1 MAMAHR
7 ELQGRLQLAEQQVR
21 MYREAMEHL
30 MKAPTASSAIPAP
43 QPRKDVRPLP
53 AADETPAASTG
64 HQGGPRPLIA
74 GGEEACPTAKVPP
87 PPQGGGDGISA
98 GRPEAIDEEESG
110 ADRHPSKS
118 GVDGEAGAPSKAVA
132 GISSET
138 AGCGDGGS
146 RESSSSARSMEKGP
160 DIWGLIGGAV
170 GWIGEGT
177 AGWMAQS
184 RAKQEHGKLVEDIKE
199 VRRRRAEV
207 WRERELLARTRAEL
221 ARCRADLLAQRIFL
235 DARRSDIA
243 EARQNCKSRKVL
255 YSEQLVSAMRMGALN
270 DCFHIWHQGP
280 FGTINGFRVGR
291 LNAHMVDWQEVNAGV
306 GQAAIVLV
314 TVAMAMGVEF
324 SKYLIAPCGSF
335 TKIARS
341 EDGRVLYS
349 LHTDESFS
357 LFPRRN
363 FNFALKAF
371 LHCLGE
377 VGDHVQEHDP
387 TLRLPYHI
395 KEKEG
400 TVGGLPVALGSSY
413 EDWTRAL
420 KYMLTDLKWIAAWAA
435 KYLPPC

>member
-1 MAMAHR
+1 MAYR

-30 MKAPTASSAIPAP
+30 IAAPPAACTAAS
-43 QPRKDVRPLP
+43 QPRASPISTTAGASQESLP
-53 AADETPAASTG
+53 KIS
-64 HQGGPRPLIA
+64 A
-74 GGEEACPTAKVPP
+74 GGENDPGATKPAPGAVPDVVTTGGAKAEAVAEGHDDSVLDHER
-87 PPQGGGDGISA
+87 GGTKKEFPRLSSGDAEGAESSA
-98 GRPEAIDEEESG
+98 GSTP
-110 ADRHPSKS
+110 
-118 GVDGEAGAPSKAVA
+118 AG
-132 GISSET
+132 
-138 AGCGDGGS
+138 
-146 RESSSSARSMEKGP
+146 KGP
-160 DIWGLIGGAV
+160 NIWGFIGGAV

-184 RAKQEHGKLVEDIKE
+184 EAKREHHRLLEEVGK
-199 VRRRRAEV
+199 VRRRRAAV
-207 WRERELLARTRAEL
+207 WRERELLAKTRAEL
-221 ARCRADLLAQRIFL
+221 ARCRADLLSRRIAL
-235 DARRSDIA
+235 DSRRSDVA
-243 EARQNCKSRKVL
+243 EARQNCRSRKAL
-255 YSEQLVSAMRMGALN
+255 YSEQLVSAMRMAGALN

-291 LNAHMVDWQEVNAGV
+291 LNTHVVDWQEVNAGV

-324 SKYLIAPCGSF
+324 TKYLIAPCGSF

>member
-1 MAMAHR
+1 
-7 ELQGRLQLAEQQVR
+7 
-21 MYREAMEHL
+21 
-30 MKAPTASSAIPAP
+30 
-43 QPRKDVRPLP
+43 
-53 AADETPAASTG
+53 
-64 HQGGPRPLIA
+64 
-74 GGEEACPTAKVPP
+74 
-87 PPQGGGDGISA
+87 
-98 GRPEAIDEEESG
+98 
-110 ADRHPSKS
+110 
-118 GVDGEAGAPSKAVA
+118 
-132 GISSET
+132 
-138 AGCGDGGS
+138 
-146 RESSSSARSMEKGP
+146 
-160 DIWGLIGGAV
+160 
-170 GWIGEGT
+170 
-177 AGWMAQS
+177 
-184 RAKQEHGKLVEDIKE
+184 
-199 VRRRRAEV
+199 
-207 WRERELLARTRAEL
+207 
-221 ARCRADLLAQRIFL
+221 
-235 DARRSDIA
+235 
-243 EARQNCKSRKVL
+243 
-255 YSEQLVSAMRMGALN
+255 MRMGALN

-291 LNAHMVDWQEVNAGV
+291 LNTHVVDWQEVNAGV

-324 SKYLIAPCGSF
+324 TKYLIAPCGSF

-420 KYMLTDLKWIAAWAA
+420 KYMLTNLKWIAAWAA